1 MSDIIKVPSMNNEV
15 YDRLKQRIT
24 LGVIPPG
31 KKISIRTIAELFGVS
46 TMPVREALRMLQAE
60 GFITF
65 ERRSVTVNE
74 LSVEEVKQMFTIR
87 QHLEMLAA
95 EWSIE
100 QVTDDDMGVLED
112 ILETMANPNMDVAEW
127 RQLNKLFH
135 LRFYECSKSTHVLEL
150 IKNVWDK
157 VEPYMTIYSSSV
169 DDFQEAHIQHREI
182 LDLIRQR
189 NLPLL
194 REKITDHLI
203 YTCDVVSKAL
213 SNKK

>member
-1 MSDIIKVPSMNNEV
+1 MSDIIKVPSVNNEV

-87 QHLEMLAA
+87 KHLEMLAA
-95 EWSIE
+95 EWSLEHI
-100 QVTDDDMGVLED
+100 TDTDLGVLED
-112 ILETMANPNMDVAEW
+112 ILESMANPNMDVTEW
-127 RQLNKLFH
+127 RKLNKLFH
-135 LRFYECSKSTHVLEL
+135 LRFYECSKSSHVLEL

-182 LDLIRQR
+182 LDLIQQR

-194 REKITDHLI
+194 LEKIADHLI
-203 YTCDVVSKAL
+203 YTCDVVLKAL

>member
-1 MSDIIKVPSMNNEV
+1 VNNEV
-15 YDRLKQRIT
+15 YDRLRQRIT

-31 KKISIRTIAELFGVS
+31 KKISIRMLAALFGVS
-46 TMPVREALRMLQAE
+46 TMPVREALRKLQAE

-74 LSVEEVKQMFTIR
+74 LSVDEVKQMFTIR

-95 EWSIE
+95 EWSLE
-100 QVTDDDMGVLED
+100 RVTNDDIGILEE
-112 ILETMANPNMDVAEW
+112 ILETMANPNIDVAEW
-127 RQLNKLFH
+127 RKLNKLFH
-135 LRFYECSKSTHVLEL
+135 LKFYECSNSSHMLEL

-169 DDFQEAHIQHREI
+169 DDFQEAHIQHLEI

-189 NLPLL
+189 NLSLL
-194 REKITDHLI
+194 LGKIADHLI

-213 SNKK
+213 SNK

>member
-100 QVTDDDMGVLED
+100 QVTDNDMGVLED

>member
-1 MSDIIKVPSMNNEV
+1 MGDFIKVATVNNEV
-15 YDRLKQRIT
+15 YDRLRQRIT

-31 KKISIRTIAELFGVS
+31 KKISIRSLAELFGVS

-65 ERRSVTVNE
+65 EKRSVTVNE
-74 LSVEEVKQMFTIR
+74 LSLQEVKQMFTIR

-95 EWSIE
+95 EWSLAKL
-100 QVTDDDMGVLED
+100 TDDDIGVLED
-112 ILETMANPNMDVAEW
+112 ILETMENPNMDVSEW
-127 RQLNKLFH
+127 RKLNKLFH
-135 LRFYECSKSTHVLEL
+135 LRFYECSKSSHMLEL

-169 DDFQEAHIQHREI
+169 DDFQEAHIQHCEI

-189 NLPLL
+189 NLVLL
-194 REKITDHLI
+194 REKIADHLI
-203 YTCDVVSKAL
+203 YTCEVVLRAL
-213 SNKK
+213 SNKR

>member
-203 YTCDVVSKAL
+203 YICDVVSKAL

>member
-1 MSDIIKVPSMNNEV
+1 MNDIIKVPSVNDEV
-15 YDRLKQRIT
+15 YDRLRQRIT

-31 KKISIRTIAELFGVS
+31 KKISIRMLAELFGVS
-46 TMPVREALRMLQAE
+46 TMPVREALRKLQAE

-95 EWSIE
+95 EWSLE
-100 QVTDDDMGVLED
+100 RVTNDDMGVLEE
-112 ILETMANPNMDVAEW
+112 ILETMTNPNIDVEEW
-127 RQLNKLFH
+127 RKLNKLFH
-135 LRFYECSKSTHVLEL
+135 LRFYECSKSSHLLEL

-189 NLPLL
+189 NLLPLL
-194 REKITDHLI
+194 EKIADHLI

-213 SNKK
+213 SNK

>member
-1 MSDIIKVPSMNNEV
+1 MNDIIKVPSVNDEV
-15 YDRLKQRIT
+15 YDRLRQRIT

-31 KKISIRTIAELFGVS
+31 KKISIRMLAELFGVS
-46 TMPVREALRMLQAE
+46 TMPVREALRKLQAE

-95 EWSIE
+95 EWSLE
-100 QVTDDDMGVLED
+100 RVTNDDMGVLEE
-112 ILETMANPNMDVAEW
+112 ILETMTNPNIDVEEW
-127 RQLNKLFH
+127 RKLNKLFH
-135 LRFYECSKSTHVLEL
+135 LRFYECSKSSHMLEL

-169 DDFQEAHIQHREI
+169 DDFEEAHIQHREI

-189 NLPLL
+189 NLLPLL
-194 REKITDHLI
+194 EKIADHLI

-213 SNKK
+213 SNK